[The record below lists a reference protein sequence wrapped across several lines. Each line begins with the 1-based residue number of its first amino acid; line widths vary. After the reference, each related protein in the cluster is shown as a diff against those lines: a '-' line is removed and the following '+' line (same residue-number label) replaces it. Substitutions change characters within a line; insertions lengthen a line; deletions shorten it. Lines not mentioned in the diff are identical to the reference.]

1 MASANGSSPH
11 SPLKTLEGDVFAAQ
25 ERSLPQRDG
34 HPATANGNRPKR
46 ESIPVDWERLA
57 RATAHPL
64 RVSILEILGIDGG
77 RVLSPSDLSRELQ
90 IPLSNTNYHVTEL
103 AKSNLIELV
112 RERQVRGATEH
123 FYRLPVEGGG
133 EEEEDQDAEGEE
145 EPQHPISLA
154 A

>member
-1 MASANGSSPH
+1 MPTQNGHPPPMHSENGH
-11 SPLKTLEGDVFAAQ
+11 SPANQPENGHIGNGTG
-25 ERSLPQRDG
+25 RSALPV
-34 HPATANGNRPKR
+34 N
-46 ESIPVDWERLA
+46 WERLA

-103 AKSNLIELV
+103 AKSGLIELV

-123 FYRLPVEGGG
+123 FYRLPGLAG
-133 EEEEDQDAEGEE
+133 EAEANGEPAE
-145 EPQHPISLA
+145 RTWA
-154 A
+154 MA

>member
-1 MASANGSSPH
+1 MPTQNGHSPHPISANGDSYGKAPENGYNANNGR
-11 SPLKTLEGDVFAAQ
+11 PA
-25 ERSLPQRDG
+25 LPV
-34 HPATANGNRPKR
+34 N
-46 ESIPVDWERLA
+46 WERLA

-103 AKSNLIELV
+103 AKSGLIELV

-123 FYRLPVEGGG
+123 FYRLPEAAATAGREDAEETAEGGEDKDPV
-133 EEEEDQDAEGEE
+133 EEARR
-145 EPQHPISLA
+145 A
-154 A
+154 WAMV

>member
-1 MASANGSSPH
+1 MAINDGHSLNGHFHNRRNRS
-11 SPLKTLEGDVFAAQ
+11 FAA
-25 ERSLPQRDG
+25 E
-34 HPATANGNRPKR
+34 NGR
-46 ESIPVDWERLA
+46 EAQPSIPVNWERLA

-103 AKSNLIELV
+103 HKADLIELV

-123 FYRLPVEGGG
+123 FYRLPEDKEANGDGSLG
-133 EEEEDQDAEGEE
+133 EAAEEESLQK
-145 EPQHPISLA
+145 LA

>member
-1 MASANGSSPH
+1 MPTQNGHSPH
-11 SPLKTLEGDVFAAQ
+11 RQRINSDSPANKPENGHS
-25 ERSLPQRDG
+25 SLPV
-34 HPATANGNRPKR
+34 N
-46 ESIPVDWERLA
+46 WERLA

-103 AKSNLIELV
+103 AKSGLIELV

-123 FYRLPVEGGG
+123 FYRLPETAEAGD
-133 EEEEDQDAEGEE
+133 ESEDRE
-145 EPQHPISLA
+145 EPA
-154 A
+154 AAAERAWAMA

>member
-1 MASANGSSPH
+1 MPTQNGH
-11 SPLKTLEGDVFAAQ
+11 SLNGHSENGNSGAKAAQ
-25 ERSLPQRDG
+25 NSHGSG
-34 HPATANGNRPKR
+34 H
-46 ESIPVDWERLA
+46 SSVPVNWERLA

-103 AKSNLIELV
+103 AKANLIELV

-123 FYRLPVEGGG
+123 FYRLPQAEQSSGG
-133 EEEEDQDAEGEE
+133 ESRERQAEQPERAWAMA
-145 EPQHPISLA
+145 S
-154 A
+154 

>member
-1 MASANGSSPH
+1 MPTQNEH
-11 SPLKTLEGDVFAAQ
+11 SPPNHSVNGDRPANPAKN
-25 ERSLPQRDG
+25 G
-34 HPATANGNRPKR
+34 HNGNGNGR
-46 ESIPVDWERLA
+46 SSLPVDWERLA

-103 AKSNLIELV
+103 AKAGLIDLV

-123 FYRLPVEGGG
+123 FYRLPGAAATNGSSG
-133 EEEEDQDAEGEE
+133 ERQGPAEEAKR
-145 EPQHPISLA
+145 A
-154 A
+154 WAMA

>member
-1 MASANGSSPH
+1 MPNQDGISPNGHSENGH
-11 SPLKTLEGDVFAAQ
+11 SPAKQPQTTHNGNGHS
-25 ERSLPQRDG
+25 SLPV
-34 HPATANGNRPKR
+34 N
-46 ESIPVDWERLA
+46 WERLA

-103 AKSNLIELV
+103 AKSGLIELV

-123 FYRLPVEGGG
+123 FYRLPGAVASSTTEDEEAVE
-133 EEEEDQDAEGEE
+133 ES
-145 EPQHPISLA
+145 EPA
-154 A
+154 WAMA

>member
-1 MASANGSSPH
+1 MLTHNGSSPIH
-11 SPLKTLEGDVFAAQ
+11 AENGGSPANEA
-25 ERSLPQRDG
+25 ENG
-34 HPATANGNRPKR
+34 HNGNGR
-46 ESIPVDWERLA
+46 SALPVNWEHLA

-103 AKSNLIELV
+103 AKAGLIELV

-123 FYRLPVEGGG
+123 FYRLPEASAAN
-133 EEEEDQDAEGEE
+133 ESADERQEPAKEAER
-145 EPQHPISLA
+145 A
-154 A
+154 WAMA

>member
-1 MASANGSSPH
+1 MPTQNGHSPHPISANDDSPA
-11 SPLKTLEGDVFAAQ
+11 KQ
-25 ERSLPQRDG
+25 PQDG
-34 HPATANGNRPKR
+34 LNGNGRPAL
-46 ESIPVDWERLA
+46 PVNWEQLA

-103 AKSNLIELV
+103 AKSGLIELV

-123 FYRLPVEGGG
+123 FYRLPEAAMAVEGGDA
-133 EEEEDQDAEGEE
+133 EETAEGEDAEDPIE
-145 EPQHPISLA
+145 EA
-154 A
+154 RRAWAMA

>member
-1 MASANGSSPH
+1 MPTQNGFSPNGH
-11 SPLKTLEGDVFAAQ
+11 LEPGSGAVDAV
-25 ERSLPQRDG
+25 RNG
-34 HPATANGNRPKR
+34 HGNRN
-46 ESIPVDWERLA
+46 SAVPVNWERLA

-103 AKSNLIELV
+103 AKADLIELV

-123 FYRLPVEGGG
+123 FYRLPGSQAV
-133 EEEEDQDAEGEE
+133 AES
-145 EPQHPISLA
+145 EPAEQEPAIA
-154 A
+154 

>member
-1 MASANGSSPH
+1 MATQNGH
-11 SPLKTLEGDVFAAQ
+11 SPNGHFKTPQIRGNAA
-25 ERSLPQRDG
+25 ENGRPASL
-34 HPATANGNRPKR
+34 
-46 ESIPVDWERLA
+46 SIPVDWERLA

-103 AKSNLIELV
+103 HKSGLIELV

-123 FYRLPVEGGG
+123 FYRLPAAACNPQPNVE
-133 EEEEDQDAEGEE
+133 AESTEA
-145 EPQHPISLA
+145 PAPA
-154 A
+154 

>member
-1 MASANGSSPH
+1 MPTQDRLSPNGHSS
-11 SPLKTLEGDVFAAQ
+11 
-25 ERSLPQRDG
+25 
-34 HPATANGNRPKR
+34 NGNHAANKGENGHNGKR
-46 ESIPVDWERLA
+46 SSVPVNWERLA

-103 AKSNLIELV
+103 AKSGLIELV

-123 FYRLPVEGGG
+123 FYRLPGTAAAASP
-133 EEEEDQDAEGEE
+133 EEQPAEDAER
-145 EPQHPISLA
+145 A
-154 A
+154 WAMA